1 MFFMVIFEQAVNMH
15 IYADYLIVLVDKHKG
30 MVKYEIIGRT

>member
-1 MFFMVIFEQAVNMH
+1 MFFMATFEQAVYMH
-15 IYADYLIVLVDKHKG
+15 IYADSLIVLVDKHTG